1 MIPLYDDQ
9 PGRTFPIITILLI
22 LGNVAVFAFWQ
33 LGVGLEKSVA
43 LAALTPAEL
52 AQHSPTAVRDLFSSM
67 FMHGSWLHLI
77 GNMWF
82 LWIFGNNVE
91 DATGPIR
98 FIVFYLLCGV
108 LATLAHVGAEPQSLI
123 PIVGASGAVSGV
135 LGAYLVKHPTA
146 YVRTAIPIGFII
158 RIADVPAFIFLLIWI
173 GLQIFSQAVSGVPG
187 ERGGVAYLAHIA
199 GFFAGVLLI
208 FLFQRRRQLQP
219 YRQIKDPR
227 W

>member
-1 MIPLYDDQ
+1 
-9 PGRTFPIITILLI
+9 
-22 LGNVAVFAFWQ
+22 
-33 LGVGLEKSVA
+33 VGLEKSVA
-43 LAALTPAEL
+43 LAALTPVEL
-52 AQHSPTAVRDLFSSM
+52 TQHSPSAVRDLFSSM
-67 FMHGSWLHLI
+67 FMHGSWMHLI

-98 FIVFYLLCGV
+98 FLIFYLLCGV
-108 LATLAHVGAEPQSLI
+108 LAALAHVGADPQSVI
-123 PIVGASGAVSGV
+123 PLVGASGAVSGV

-158 RIADVPAFIFLLIWI
+158 RVADIPAFVFLLIWI

-199 GFFAGVLLI
+199 GFVAGVVLI
-208 FLFQRRRQLQP
+208 FVFQRRRQTQP
-219 YRQIKDPR
+219 YRQIRDPR